1 MRNPGRWPDI
11 AAVLAAGMLT
21 SAMVASGSASGHS
34 GPANAAPR
42 AGETLT
48 VIAKRGAF
56 SLAGA
61 PAVGTGFIAGGGL
74 FDANGTNKIGDGDSY
89 CGVVS
94 VNAQAVTFVA
104 QCTTVFTLPDG
115 QLHMSSL
122 RSYSADGFKDSKFA
136 ITGGTDKYRTA
147 RGDGTGTLT
156 DPSTHSYKFVLNII
170 E

>member
-1 MRNPGRWPDI
+1 MHNPGRWPAI
-11 AAVLAAGMLT
+11 ATVLAAGMLT
-21 SAMVASGSASGHS
+21 SAVTASGAVSGHS
-34 GPANAAPR
+34 GPATATPR

-74 FDANGTNKIGDGDSY
+74 FDANGTNKIGDGYSH

-94 VNAQAVTFVA
+94 VDPQAVTFVA

-115 QLHMSSL
+115 QLDMSSL
-122 RSYSADGFKDSKFA
+122 RSYSADGFKESKFA

-156 DPSTHSYKFVLNII
+156 DPGTHTYKFVLNIT